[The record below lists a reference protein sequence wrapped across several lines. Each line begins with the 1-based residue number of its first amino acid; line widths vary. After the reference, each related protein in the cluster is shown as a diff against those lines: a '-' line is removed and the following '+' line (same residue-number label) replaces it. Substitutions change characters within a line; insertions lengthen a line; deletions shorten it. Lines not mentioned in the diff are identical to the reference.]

1 MFSERTTTDRADRF
15 GDCCLPEYGSVAI
28 DKDKTLFHGGRGNDG
43 ADVTDRG
50 NVDGAADV
58 IKAQRAAAV
67 VESLDAVVV
76 GSQQGCAT
84 IAIGVEATDIGP
96 DLLAPAVV
104 TGDGV
109 AGE

>member
-50 NVDGAADV
+50 NVDGTADV
-58 IKAQRAAAV
+58 IKAQAMVSATGKQEVATAAAAARTARRAAQA
-67 VESLDAVVV
+67 
-76 GSQQGCAT
+76 
-84 IAIGVEATDIGP
+84 
-96 DLLAPAVV
+96 DLGMQLAPACF
-104 TGDGV
+104 DG
-109 AGE
+109 